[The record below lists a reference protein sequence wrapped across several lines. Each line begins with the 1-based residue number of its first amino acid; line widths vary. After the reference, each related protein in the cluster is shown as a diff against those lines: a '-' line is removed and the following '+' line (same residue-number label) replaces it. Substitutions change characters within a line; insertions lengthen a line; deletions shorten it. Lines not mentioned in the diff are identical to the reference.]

1 MQRFLNL
8 CHCTS
13 MERHLDKR
21 SFLFFWLTSLHRLQ
35 QQQQN
40 YRNSNSN
47 NNNKKRSSK
56 KNTRQTTVESREA
69 ISLGRRLGCY
79 CLPISEQLSPE
90 RGCGLSLLIMPLPK
104 AKGKVPKKQRTSSK
118 SFLHKHGKCR
128 AKAEQLQRQMPAVRC
143 EGRRG
148 GVADEMR
155 EQQQQQQPGPL
166 GTIQTRAN
174 AAHNCN

>member
-1 MQRFLNL
+1 MQSLLNL

-21 SFLFFWLTSLHRLQ
+21 SLLFFFFWHTSLRRL

-47 NNNKKRSSK
+47 NNNNRRKR
-56 KNTRQTTVESREA
+56 TQDRRQLRVESREA

-90 RGCGLSLLIMPLPK
+90 QGCGLSLLIMPLPK
-104 AKGKVPKKQRTSSK
+104 AKGKVPKKQRTSSMCCHAGEK
-118 SFLHKHGKCR
+118 LFAQARQVQGQGRGAAETDASS
-128 AKAEQLQRQMPAVRC
+128 KA
-143 EGRRG
+143 
-148 GVADEMR
+148 
-155 EQQQQQQPGPL
+155 
-166 GTIQTRAN
+166 
-174 AAHNCN
+174 